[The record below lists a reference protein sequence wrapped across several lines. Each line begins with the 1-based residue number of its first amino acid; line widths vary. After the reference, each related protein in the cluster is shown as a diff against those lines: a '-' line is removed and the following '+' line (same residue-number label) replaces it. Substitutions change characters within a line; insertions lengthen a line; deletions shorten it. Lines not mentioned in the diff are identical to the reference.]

1 HPPARLELDGRQ
13 VGHAERAVAG
23 EPGPEEEDDVVAP
36 ADERRLRV
44 AERLARLVHQLA
56 IGVGLAALELD
67 PAREVDAGPRP
78 RRVQAVLDV
87 RDTLAGPLD
96 VGFVACAC
104 GRAHV
109 EVAGRVDDD
118 LREQGTPAL
127 LALEEDAAHVAP
139 LDDRARHPGVQ
150 EDADA
155 LPDEQLGRG
164 DLEPLGVDHRRP
176 RDGVAEGAQ
185 PLAPV
190 RDVRIV
196 GRAPELAG
204 RAGDRSGRQAV
215 EELLPD
221 PGDHLPA
228 LPVGHPVDPDHEPA
242 RREPAEVVV
251 ALDERHLRAEPQGRD
266 GRRAAGRPAAD
277 DEDVGLRVD
286 GRLASRLADGAEVA
300 RGFAVAAQRTLGEPA
315 VAAGVVA
322 VLVAAAHAGLSIT
335 ACACRTT
342 VRLTHGHRLS
352 TLPTQIG
359 VVPTS
364 GGDVQM
370 RDRTGRRHVVKLL
383 VVAAA
388 LAALALGVAT
398 AGSGAAKA
406 KKHVTIAL
414 FVAIQSNPVE
424 QAIINNFNA
433 VAKTDGAAKFV
444 VFDSNNS
451 VAKEIANCN
460 DALAAKKFDAFAL
473 KAVAGPPLMGCARK
487 ALAAHIPVVVF
498 GNTLGPNPN
507 TERRQVPGL
516 SASVIELARVN
527 GAAVAKLAHLACLAK
542 KATPCNV
549 LYTYGPLAFDWASLS
564 RKYFTEGIKMY
575 KEIKL
580 VATGEYDFDPNK
592 ARTVVKSLLQ
602 THSDVDVI
610 SSDGDLGAFGAI

>member
-1 HPPARLELDGRQ
+1 
-13 VGHAERAVAG
+13 
-23 EPGPEEEDDVVAP
+23 
-36 ADERRLRV
+36 
-44 AERLARLVHQLA
+44 
-56 IGVGLAALELD
+56 
-67 PAREVDAGPRP
+67 
-78 RRVQAVLDV
+78 
-87 RDTLAGPLD
+87 
-96 VGFVACAC
+96 
-104 GRAHV
+104 
-109 EVAGRVDDD
+109 
-118 LREQGTPAL
+118 
-127 LALEEDAAHVAP
+127 
-139 LDDRARHPGVQ
+139 
-150 EDADA
+150 
-155 LPDEQLGRG
+155 
-164 DLEPLGVDHRRP
+164 
-176 RDGVAEGAQ
+176 
-185 PLAPV
+185 
-190 RDVRIV
+190 
-196 GRAPELAG
+196 
-204 RAGDRSGRQAV
+204 
-215 EELLPD
+215 
-221 PGDHLPA
+221 
-228 LPVGHPVDPDHEPA
+228 
-242 RREPAEVVV
+242 
-251 ALDERHLRAEPQGRD
+251 
-266 GRRAAGRPAAD
+266 
-277 DEDVGLRVD
+277 
-286 GRLASRLADGAEVA
+286 
-300 RGFAVAAQRTLGEPA
+300 
-315 VAAGVVA
+315 
-322 VLVAAAHAGLSIT
+322 
-335 ACACRTT
+335 
-342 VRLTHGHRLS
+342 
-352 TLPTQIG
+352 
-359 VVPTS
+359 
-364 GGDVQM
+364 M

-610 SSDGDLGAFGAI
+610 SSDGDLGAFGAIQALKDVGKTAGKDVLVTGGAINKQGKAFIENGTMFGSTCLMPGTEAKVSARLSIQAARGAKIAKPDVEVCRDFSPTGNSPLTKANVGKFNPEW